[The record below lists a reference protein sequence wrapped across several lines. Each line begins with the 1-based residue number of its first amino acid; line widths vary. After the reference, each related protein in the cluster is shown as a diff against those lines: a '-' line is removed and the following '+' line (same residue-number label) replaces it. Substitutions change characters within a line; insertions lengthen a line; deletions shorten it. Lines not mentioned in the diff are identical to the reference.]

1 MVIKENWGFRLE
13 RKSVLQFA
21 IHASHSLHVL
31 AQESFSLA
39 PIFFFDEQD
48 WLQLFGNVNFLKN
61 PFAIRQVKNIIH

>member
-1 MVIKENWGFRLE
+1 MVIKENWGFRVE

-21 IHASHSLHVL
+21 IHASHISHVL

-39 PIFFFDEQD
+39 PICFFR
-48 WLQLFGNVNFLKN
+48 LQLFGNVNFLKN

>member
-1 MVIKENWGFRLE
+1 MVIKENCGFRVE

-21 IHASHSLHVL
+21 IHASHSSHVL

-39 PIFFFDEQD
+39 PIFFFFDEQD

-61 PFAIRQVKNIIH
+61 PLPSGKLRT